1 MTVVFLASPGANLD
15 LASLSFQVPIRG
27 LAAKVAAVAVN
38 NTASVTSVVIR
49 FFLTAQF
56 ERFLRET
63 SIQTEGIIIELRTVP
78 RYETDNEVNGKN
90 DIEHVAIEGMK
101 LSGKAT

>member
-1 MTVVFLASPGANLD
+1 MVFLVAPGANFD

-38 NTASVTSVVIR
+38 TASVTSVVVR
-49 FFLTAQF
+49 FFLTARF
-56 ERFLRET
+56 ERFLRKT
-63 SIQTEGIIIELRTVP
+63 SIQTEGIIIEFRTVP
-78 RYETDNEVNGKN
+78 RYETGNVVNGKN